1 MMPEPTVDGL
11 RDLSREELIALLQR
25 LFEEIRRLEAEI
37 ERLKPPAPTSR
48 NSSQPPS
55 RDWKVDRPQRRR
67 RKKVGAKPGHPK
79 AERALVAI
87 PIALMFVLGLWP
99 RLVLDV
105 INPTVVRMVEQLKF

>member
-1 MMPEPTVDGL
+1 VSDIIN
-11 RDLSREELIALLQR
+11 DLISNLVFTFERLDWLGVLDLLLVTAIFILTILQR
-25 LFEEIRRLEAEI
+25 VFNGPLNEKWSKLPD
-37 ERLKPPAPTSR
+37 LTL
-48 NSSQPPS
+48 
-55 RDWKVDRPQRRR
+55 
-67 RKKVGAKPGHPK
+67 